1 MSEQVAVVYIGPKA
15 VKHDT
20 VTGSRMI
27 FPRHQPVTVAASL
40 AYQLLAFPS
49 VFIPAERL
57 QAFLAAEQAEQQ
69 QEQEQQQRERDAQL
83 AQQRREAE
91 QQSFMLEVE
100 GERIDISKYTVA
112 QLNTFVE
119 AQALM
124 IQKGAQEKADD
135 FRARVRDAYRE
146 KQQCV
151 SADESD

>member
-27 FPRHQPVTVAASL
+27 FPRHQPVAVAASL

-69 QEQEQQQRERDAQL
+69 QEQQLRERDAQL

-100 GERIDISKYTVA
+100 GESIDISKYTVA

-146 KQQCV
+146 KQQHV

>member
-69 QEQEQQQRERDAQL
+69 QEQQQREGDAQL

>member
-27 FPRHQPVTVAASL
+27 FPRHQPVAVAASL

-69 QEQEQQQRERDAQL
+69 QEQQQRERDAQL

-91 QQSFMLEVE
+91 QQSFTLEVE

-146 KQQCV
+146 KQQRV

>member
-69 QEQEQQQRERDAQL
+69 QEQQQRERDAQL

-91 QQSFMLEVE
+91 QQSFTLEVE

>member
-69 QEQEQQQRERDAQL
+69 QEQQQRERDAQL

-91 QQSFMLEVE
+91 QQSFTLEVE
-100 GERIDISKYTVA
+100 GESIDISKYTVA

>member
-27 FPRHQPVTVAASL
+27 FPRHQPVAVAASL

-57 QAFLAAEQAEQQ
+57 PAFLAAEQAEQQ
-69 QEQEQQQRERDAQL
+69 QVQQQREHDAQL
-83 AQQRREAE
+83 AQQRLEAE
-91 QQSFMLEVE
+91 QHSFTLEVE
-100 GERIDISKYTVA
+100 GESIDISKYTVA

-146 KQQCV
+146 KQQSV
-151 SADESD
+151 GADEPD

>member
-69 QEQEQQQRERDAQL
+69 QEQQRERDAQL

-91 QQSFMLEVE
+91 QQSFTLEVE
-100 GERIDISKYTVA
+100 GESIDISKYTVA

-146 KQQCV
+146 KQQRV

>member
-69 QEQEQQQRERDAQL
+69 QEQQQRERDAQL

-146 KQQCV
+146 KQQRV

>member
-27 FPRHQPVTVAASL
+27 FPRHQPVTVASSL

-69 QEQEQQQRERDAQL
+69 QEQQQRERDAQL

-91 QQSFMLEVE
+91 QQSFTLEVE
-100 GERIDISKYTVA
+100 GESIDISKYTVA

>member
-69 QEQEQQQRERDAQL
+69 QEQQLRERDAQL

>member
-57 QAFLAAEQAEQQ
+57 QAFLVAEQAEQQ
-69 QEQEQQQRERDAQL
+69 QEQQLRERDAQL

-100 GERIDISKYTVA
+100 GESIDISKYTVA

-146 KQQCV
+146 KQQRV

>member
-27 FPRHQPVTVAASL
+27 FPRHQPVTVVASL

-69 QEQEQQQRERDAQL
+69 QEQQQRERDAQL

-91 QQSFMLEVE
+91 QQSFTLEVE

>member
-69 QEQEQQQRERDAQL
+69 QEQQQRERDAQL

-91 QQSFMLEVE
+91 QQSFTLEVE
-100 GERIDISKYTVA
+100 GESIDISKYTVA

-146 KQQCV
+146 KQQRV

>member
-69 QEQEQQQRERDAQL
+69 QEQQQRERDAQL
-83 AQQRREAE
+83 AQQRQEAE
-91 QQSFMLEVE
+91 QKSFTLEVE
-100 GERIDISKYTVA
+100 GESIDISKYTVA

-146 KQQCV
+146 KQQRV

>member
-69 QEQEQQQRERDAQL
+69 QEQQQRERDAQL

-100 GERIDISKYTVA
+100 GESIDISKYTVA

-146 KQQCV
+146 KQQHV